1 MVTSHG
7 DDVIRGM
14 RVTVMTGIVI
24 MIVLVIKKMKISVT
38 MVLLAELVTVV
49 EEGI

>member
-1 MVTSHG
+1 M
-7 DDVIRGM
+7 
-14 RVTVMTGIVI
+14 TVMTGIVI

>member
-1 MVTSHG
+1 
-7 DDVIRGM
+7 
-14 RVTVMTGIVI
+14 MTGIVI

>member
-1 MVTSHG
+1 M
-7 DDVIRGM
+7 
-14 RVTVMTGIVI
+14 TVMTGIVI

-38 MVLLAELVTVV
+38 MVLLGELVTVV

>member
-1 MVTSHG
+1 M
-7 DDVIRGM
+7 
-14 RVTVMTGIVI
+14 TVMTGIVI

-38 MVLLAELVTVV
+38 MLLLAELVTVV

>member
-1 MVTSHG
+1 M
-7 DDVIRGM
+7 
-14 RVTVMTGIVI
+14 MTGIVI